1 MKLSKFKNMAMI
13 GAMSIAGVGLVGVGA
28 HATFSTAT
36 TSSQQITTGTPGV
49 ALTAPGATLTGV
61 GSDCTNTGE
70 ACGNITLAPVGPTG
84 SSFTSGD
91 QLITISNIGNIPLT
105 ELVFTVSSTYPTSAL
120 ATEAYVCIAST
131 GIGTHGNLFEWF
143 NGPISTLPAG
153 GWGQQGDTLT
163 TVANP
168 VNSAT
173 AAPTDNY
180 IYDVYAGPAATAP
193 CGGLNASPAT
203 GLNPDAEGQSI
214 NLSATMTYS
223 G

>member
-1 MKLSKFKNMAMI
+1 MI

-36 TSSQQITTGTPGV
+36 TSSQQITAGTPGV
-49 ALTAPGATLTGV
+49 ALTAAGATLTGV

-84 SSFTSGD
+84 SSFTSGN
-91 QLITISNIGNIPLT
+91 QVITITNVGNIPLT
-105 ELVFTVSSTYPTSAL
+105 ELNFTVSSTYPTSAL
-120 ATEAYVCIAST
+120 ATEAYVCIEST
-131 GIGTHGNLFEWF
+131 GIGFINGATIANGYEWY
-143 NGPISTLPAG
+143 NGPIADLPAS

-163 TVANP
+163 TAGTP
-168 VNSAT
+168 AT
-173 AAPTDNY
+173 NTSAPTDNY
-180 IYDVYAGPAATAP
+180 IINVYAGTQATPPCNGSLPASP
-193 CGGLNASPAT
+193 PSPAT
-203 GLNPDAEGQSI
+203 GLNQDAEGQSI

>member
-120 ATEAYVCIAST
+120 AHWDTWQPLRVVQRSDLDTSRRWMGPT
-131 GIGTHGNLFEWF
+131 GRHPYDCCESRQLS
-143 NGPISTLPAG
+143 NGGSD
-153 GWGQQGDTLT
+153 GQLHIRCVRRTRCNGSLRRSKPLSSDR
-163 TVANP
+163 
-168 VNSAT
+168 
-173 AAPTDNY
+173 
-180 IYDVYAGPAATAP
+180 
-193 CGGLNASPAT
+193 
-203 GLNPDAEGQSI
+203 AEP
-214 NLSATMTYS
+214 
-223 G
+223 